1 MPRIVLD
8 HLSLTFTLRQSRKTT
23 LKEYLLRG
31 LFLQSANPRVA
42 IHALND
48 ISFTASD
55 GERVGI
61 IGHNGAG
68 KSTLLRV
75 LAGVYPPTGGS
86 ISVSGRICSLFEIGL
101 GFEMEANGWDNI
113 AYRGYL
119 QGETPRTLKGKMNEI
134 AEFSELGDFLNV
146 PVRFYSA
153 GMLMRLAF
161 AISTAVEPEV
171 LLIDEVLS
179 VGDLAF
185 QHKAQA
191 RMKAMMSKSR
201 LMVMVSHDLNSI
213 QNMCSKVIWLEKG
226 AVRLIGDPVEVCAA
240 YTRSVAPPDAPHP
253 VGAPAPVAAGG
264 AAEPPSEGVAP
275 HAPSAA
281 EEAVQKVAA

>member
-1 MPRIVLD
+1 MPRIELD
-8 HLSLTFTLRQSRKTT
+8 NLSLTFTLRAARKTT

-31 LFLQSANPRVA
+31 LFLQSANPKVA
-42 IHALND
+42 IHALNGV
-48 ISFTASD
+48 SFQAGE
-55 GERVGI
+55 GERIGV

-75 LAGVYPPTGGS
+75 LAGVYPPTAGTRLVEGK
-86 ISVSGRICSLFEIGL
+86 ICSLFEIGL

-119 QGETPRTLKGKMNEI
+119 QGETPRTLKAKTPEI
-134 AEFSELGDFLNV
+134 AEFTELGDFLNI

-171 LLIDEVLS
+171 LLVDEVMS

-185 QHKAQA
+185 QKKAA
-191 RMKAMMSKSR
+191 DRMKGMMSQSR
-201 LMVMVSHDLNSI
+201 VMVMVSHDLTSI
-213 QNMCSKVIWLEKG
+213 RKLCTHVLWLQHG
-226 AVRLIGDPVEVCAA
+226 GVVMQGSPNEVCDA
-240 YTRSVAPPDAPHP
+240 YIRSVAPA
-253 VGAPAPVAAGG
+253 VEPVAQP
-264 AAEPPSEGVAP
+264 AA
-275 HAPSAA
+275 AA
-281 EEAVQKVAA
+281 

>member
-1 MPRIVLD
+1 MPRIELD
-8 HLSLTFTLRQSRKTT
+8 NLSLTFTLRAARKTT

-31 LFLQSANPRVA
+31 LFLQSANPKVA
-42 IHALND
+42 IHALNGV
-48 ISFTASD
+48 SFKAGE
-55 GERVGI
+55 GERIGV

-75 LAGVYPPTGGS
+75 LAGVYPPTAGTRLVEGK
-86 ISVSGRICSLFEIGL
+86 ICSLFEIGL

-119 QGETPRTLKGKMNEI
+119 QGETPRTLKAKTPEI
-134 AEFSELGDFLNV
+134 AEFTELGDFLNI

-171 LLIDEVLS
+171 LLVDEVMS

-185 QHKAQA
+185 QKKAGD
-191 RMKAMMSKSR
+191 RMKGMMSQSR
-201 LMVMVSHDLNSI
+201 VMVMVSHDLTSI
-213 QNMCSKVIWLEKG
+213 RKLCTHVLWLQHG
-226 AVRLIGDPVEVCAA
+226 GVVMQGSPNEVCDA
-240 YTRSVAPPDAPHP
+240 YIRSVAP
-253 VGAPAPVAAGG
+253 
-264 AAEPPSEGVAP
+264 AAEPVAQP
-275 HAPSAA
+275 AA
-281 EEAVQKVAA
+281 AA